1 MPAPQSRKSATRLAG
16 DRAGIDGLDVAMLAN
31 RILRHANSA
40 ATSPGVSA
48 MAGPVTL
55 ADL

>member
-55 ADL
+55 AD